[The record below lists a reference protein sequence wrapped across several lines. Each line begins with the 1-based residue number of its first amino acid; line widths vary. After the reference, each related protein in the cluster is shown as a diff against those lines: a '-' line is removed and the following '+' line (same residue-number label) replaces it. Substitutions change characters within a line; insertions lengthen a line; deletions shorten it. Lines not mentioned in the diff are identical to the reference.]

1 MLLREKIKEISF
13 SPSENEVIQFLLS
26 DSPALGEMTIQEIAE
41 RCYVHP
47 STLIRVAKK
56 MGFDGWVSFRNA
68 FLAET
73 AYLEGNFQDVDANLP
88 FSTTDGIM
96 TIANKMASLEQMTIQ
111 DTLSLIHHDQLQKAK
126 YLLLQAKKI
135 VIFGSNSNTLI
146 SQDFMLKMKRIKMD
160 VTIVTTFGESFYEA
174 YNCTSDM
181 CGILISYTGEN
192 KVILRT
198 AEILKQNHV
207 PILALT
213 SIGDSTLFAMSTAA
227 LRLTTRERLYSKI
240 GNFTIN
246 TSICY
251 LLDVLYSC
259 VFAENYQQNLVHL
272 ISVGQKF
279 DKRPISSDIMKEPF
293 NFENKEVE

>member
-96 TIANKMASLEQMTIQ
+96 TIANKMASL
-111 DTLSLIHHDQLQKAK
+111 
-126 YLLLQAKKI
+126 
-135 VIFGSNSNTLI
+135 
-146 SQDFMLKMKRIKMD
+146 
-160 VTIVTTFGESFYEA
+160 
-174 YNCTSDM
+174 
-181 CGILISYTGEN
+181 
-192 KVILRT
+192 
-198 AEILKQNHV
+198 
-207 PILALT
+207 
-213 SIGDSTLFAMSTAA
+213 
-227 LRLTTRERLYSKI
+227 
-240 GNFTIN
+240 
-246 TSICY
+246 
-251 LLDVLYSC
+251 
-259 VFAENYQQNLVHL
+259 
-272 ISVGQKF
+272 
-279 DKRPISSDIMKEPF
+279 
-293 NFENKEVE
+293 